1 MAYIK
6 STTEKEK
13 ILRNDNK
20 KLQEE
25 LKAKQKELGLRGMV
39 PTGNQDSYRQLED
52 IKNEQSHIHEQM
64 EAAKEE
70 RLKRTAEEKKAK
82 RKSFNEQLKMYLER
96 RERLDKQDYEKRRI
110 TYLGGGFEQYEEVIK
125 VTPFRVLVKE
135 VKQLEKGGILLTED
149 HFDKMSEYQVVCFG
163 EGVYDLEIGDKVL
176 LEPYAGI
183 EIVSS
188 EEKYRIVFIEDVLV
202 RLEK

>member
-1 MAYIK
+1 M
-6 STTEKEK
+6 
-13 ILRNDNK
+13 NK
-20 KLQEE
+20 ARRTALGKL
-25 LKAKQKELGLRGMV
+25 ATR
-39 PTGNQDSYRQLED
+39 LED

-135 VKQLEKGGILLTED
+135 VKQFEFDRGYINKDDNNNHALQVNLGLLGQCLDEND
-149 HFDKMSEYQVVCFG
+149 GDYDKLYSVAHAIYHAPLITQIENSDPVKEELINNFRND
-163 EGVYDLEIGDKVL
+163 VYEC
-176 LEPYAGI
+176 
-183 EIVSS
+183 
-188 EEKYRIVFIEDVLV
+188 
-202 RLEK
+202 